1 MMTKRILIKDAIIV
15 NEESEVQGCVL
26 IEGNLISKIF
36 LKDVPGNIMDSAK
49 IIEAKGKYL
58 MPGIIDDQVH
68 FREPGLT
75 YKADIYSE
83 AKAAVAGGVT
93 SFMDMPNTNPQTI
106 TQELL
111 ENKYNIAS
119 EKSLANYSFYIGA
132 TNNNVDELLKTDPK
146 TVCGVKIF
154 MGSSTGKMLVDNI
167 ETLNHIFKTSPLLIA
182 VHCEDEQII
191 QANTAR
197 YLERYGEQI
206 PVYCH
211 PLIRSEE
218 ACYKSSAQAVQLA
231 KKYNTRLHLLHLST
245 AREMDLLSNQKPAS
259 EKRITGEVCIP
270 HLWFDDKDYDRLGTR
285 IKWNPAIKTRN
296 DKEKLLEAL
305 LNDTLD
311 IIATDHAPH
320 TREEKNNIYTKAPS
334 GGPLV
339 QHSLNIMLELRHKG
353 KISLGKIVQKM
364 CHHPADIF
372 KIQKRG
378 YIREGYFAD
387 IVLFDLSKKWTVMPD
402 NILYKCQWSPF
413 EGYTFT
419 GKVTHTF
426 VNGNLVYEN
435 DRFNEL
441 IKGMRLIFDR

>member
-1 MMTKRILIKDAIIV
+1 MTKRILIKDAIIV
-15 NEESEVQGCVL
+15 NEGSEVQGCVL

-36 LKDVPGNIMDSAK
+36 LKDVPGNIMESAK

-83 AKAAVAGGVT
+83 SKAAVAGGVT

-146 TVCGVKIF
+146 TVCGIKIF
-154 MGSSTGKMLVDNI
+154 MGSSTGKMLVDNH

-191 QANTAR
+191 QANTAK
-197 YLERYGEQI
+197 YLEKYGEQI
-206 PVYCH
+206 PVSCH

-218 ACYKSSAQAVQLA
+218 ACYKSSALAVQLA
-231 KKYNTRLHLLHLST
+231 KKHNTRLHLLHLST

-259 EKRITGEVCIP
+259 EKRITGEVCLP
-270 HLWFDDKDYDRLGTR
+270 HLWFDDRDYDRLGTL

-311 IIATDHAPH
+311 IVATDHAPH

-339 QHSLNIMLELRHKG
+339 QHSLNIMLELLHMG

-372 KIQKRG
+372 KINKRG

-387 IVLFDLSKKWTVMPD
+387 IVLFDLSKKWTVRPD

-413 EGYTFT
+413 EGFTFT

-435 DRFNEL
+435 NRFNEL
-441 IKGMRLIFDR
+441 IKGMRLSFNR